1 MPVFVRVNSG
11 RCELEIFGRV
21 IRTDT
26 GVVVLVDERFIRPD
40 YRNLFPFEWEDV
52 RVVNDTPDL
61 TSHLDDFWQEK
72 GLI

>member
-1 MPVFVRVNSG
+1 MNNG

-21 IRTDT
+21 IRTDTDT

-40 YRNLFPFEWEDV
+40 YRNLFPLEWEDV
-52 RVVNDTPDL
+52 RVVDDTPDL
-61 TSHLDDFWQEK
+61 TSCLDDFWQEK